1 MKKKEFPKVTVIL
14 RGYDY
19 DQVNSVM
26 EVLADKGEHFA
37 VEVTLNSP
45 DVFETIKRVADQF
58 GESLFIGAG
67 TVLDLEDA
75 KKAIEAGAQF
85 ILSPIML
92 EKETFDYCKERGI
105 KTIPAGMTPTEVYQL
120 FQNGADIV
128 KLFPATSMELSHFK
142 AMKGP
147 LGELPLMAVG
157 GVNSHNTNDFLDG
170 GASYVGIASGIFNK
184 EDILSKNKSALT
196 KSLEAFEE
204 RVFHD
209 RKAVSQ

>member
-1 MKKKEFPKVTVIL
+1 MKTNVFPKVTVIL

-19 DQVNSVM
+19 DQVKSVM
-26 EVLADKGEHFA
+26 EVLANKGEHFA

-45 DVFETIKRVADQF
+45 DVFQTIKKVVDQY

-67 TVLDLEDA
+67 TVLNIEDA
-75 KKAIEAGAQF
+75 EKAVEAGAQF

-92 EKETFDYCKERGI
+92 DKETLAYCKNKGI

-157 GVNSHNTNDFLDG
+157 GVNSGNTNDFLEG
-170 GASYVGIASGIFNK
+170 GASYVGIASGIFDK
-184 EDILSKNKSALT
+184 EDILTQNKAGLER
-196 KSLEAFEE
+196 SLKKFEE
-204 RVFHD
+204 IVFHD
-209 RKAVSQ
+209 RKVVSQ

>member
-67 TVLDLEDA
+67 TVLNLEDA
-75 KKAIEAGAQF
+75 KKAVEAGAQF

-92 EKETFDYCKERGI
+92 DKETLAYCKSKEI

-157 GVNSHNTNDFLDG
+157 GVNSDNTNDFLEG
-170 GASYVGIASGIFNK
+170 GASYVGIASGIFDKN
-184 EDILSKNKSALT
+184 DILTQNKAGLE
-196 KSLEAFEE
+196 KSLEIFEE
-204 RVFHD
+204 VVFHD
-209 RKAVSQ
+209 RKVVS